1 MISLLWLIHYNRL
14 FLSIFSSTHNNIFPH
29 FRNSAFTQKIM
40 QYLSSRAFS
49 PISYQATPII
59 SSLTHQCG
67 WKIIIGV
74 ENCSIQ
80 STISLYPKVSNLVV
94 NGLHCTIKKEEKKIS
109 NHFIRKRDVSDGS
122 FMALKGTRAFFITLP
137 FAVQYFHNFS
147 L

>member
-1 MISLLWLIHYNRL
+1 MISLLWLTHYNRL
-14 FLSIFSSTHNNIFPH
+14 FLSAFSSAHNNNFPH
-29 FRNSAFTQKIM
+29 FRNSAFIQKIM
-40 QYLSSRAFS
+40 KDLSSRTFF

-80 STISLYPKVSNLVV
+80 STISLYPKVSNLLV
-94 NGLHCTIKKEEKKIS
+94 NGLHCAIKEEKKKIS

-122 FMALKGTRAFFITLP
+122 FTALKGTRAFFITLP
-137 FAVQYFHNFS
+137 FAVWYFHNFS